1 MSAIRKV
8 IEMIKAQQEKGLK
21 KYGISVDNANLN
33 IVQWI
38 EHAQEELCDL
48 LIYLQKVKETYKKEA
63 DSE

>member
-8 IEMIKAQQEKGLK
+8 VEMIKAQQEKGLK
-21 KYGISVDNANLN
+21 KYGISVDNADLN

-48 LIYLQKVKETYKKEA
+48 LIYLQKAKETYKKET